1 MLGDLDLFLP
11 EKTFRASCDNA
22 VESLVTPAL
31 LQALDRNEVA
41 YPDDFIRQMGERGL
55 LGRNV
60 PKENGGPGGTFLEDA
75 MVSELTGYHG
85 TATMACAR
93 TFTAHIGYV
102 LSRYG
107 SKTIQERFLQ
117 PMLAGTMIACQGM
130 TEPGAG
136 SDLSRI
142 ESRLVPDGL
151 GWRLRGQKRFVDG
164 AQTAGFMLAAAR
176 LGESTDPRRDFVAVV
191 IDTRDPGF
199 IIREVQND
207 WHGFRGMG
215 SAWVEFRDVHVDPEN
230 VVGVPGQAWTLF
242 MEELIVE
249 RVVMARAQLGQ
260 AERALR
266 IATNYAQHR
275 NTFDRPLFDHEAVS
289 FRLAH
294 AAAQLDAAY
303 LLDNR
308 AARLLDQHSGDTIGR
323 NHELEAAIAK
333 YVGTE
338 AAWQAADDAI
348 QVIGGMG
355 YTTKYPV
362 ERIQRDTRAARITGG
377 SSEMMQLIIA
387 RHLKK
392 EWVDATFRE
401 DLVGHEVDG
410 SPVFNG
416 WNPAPEGF
424 HPTDKQRLWT
434 IQAVESPRGSGND

>member
-1 MLGDLDLFLP
+1 MLGATDLLP
-11 EKTFRASCDNA
+11 SEQRFRERCAET
-22 VESLVTPAL
+22 VESLVTPDL
-31 LQALDRNEVA
+31 LRALDRNEVA
-41 YPDDFIRQMGERGL
+41 YPDGFIRQMGEAGL

-60 PKENGGPGGTFLEDA
+60 PQSAGGPGGTFLEDA
-75 MVSELTGYHG
+75 VVSELTGYYG

-107 SKTIQERFLQ
+107 SAAIQDRYLQ
-117 PMLAGTMIACQGM
+117 PMLNGTVIACQGM

-136 SDLSRI
+136 SDLSQI
-142 ESRLVPDGL
+142 TSRLTRDGS
-151 GWRLRGQKRFVDG
+151 GWTLRGEKRFVDG
-164 AQTAGFMLAAAR
+164 AQTAGFMLAAVR
-176 LGESTDPRRDFVAVV
+176 LGESVDPRKDFAAVI

-199 IIREVQND
+199 LIREVQND

-215 SAWVEFRDVHVDPEN
+215 SAWVEFRDVHIGPEQF
-230 VVGVPGQAWTLF
+230 VGAPEQAWTMF

-249 RVVMARAQLGQ
+249 RTVMARGQLGQ
-260 AERALR
+260 SERALR

-275 NTFDRPLFDHEAVS
+275 KTFGRPLMEHESIA

-294 AAAQLDAAY
+294 AATQLDAAY
-303 LLDNR
+303 LLDTR
-308 AARLLDQHSGDTIGR
+308 AARLLDQQPGPIGR
-323 NHELEAAIAK
+323 THDVEAAMAK

-338 AAWQAADDAI
+338 AAWQAADDAM

-387 RHLKK
+387 RQLNKQ
-392 EWVDATFRE
+392 WRDPSFRG

-410 SPVFNG
+410 SPVYDG
-416 WNPAPEGF
+416 WGTTDGSF
-424 HPTDKQRLWT
+424 HPRDRQRLWT
-434 IQAVESPRGSGND
+434 IQAIDSLPEDTR